1 VTIARAAEPLRFPR
15 LRAVPEEGQT
25 EDLLRY
31 DEPARVLDGRPL
43 AAQIRGQVRRQ
54 VKAFKARYEFEPI
67 LAAVIVG
74 HETASSVYVQQILRS
89 CAAVGV
95 PSRVIELPRKT
106 TADELKAQIE
116 ALNADPEVA
125 GIIVQQPL
133 PRHIPLSTLTDT
145 IMPAKDIDGIHP
157 LNTGLMALG
166 YEGFLPACAEAAVE
180 IPKYYGYPLEGKRA
194 VVIGR
199 SNVVGKPVQLLLMRE
214 HCTVTVCHRRTRDL
228 AAEIARAEIVVSAAG
243 AAGLISGN
251 MLHPGALV
259 VDVGINVTEG
269 RIVGDVEFDSAS
281 RVAAAITPVPGGVGP
296 VTNAVLLEHLIRAA
310 RWQQTG
316 HPITAGRGRKRRAG

>member
-1 VTIARAAEPLRFPR
+1 MTAAPQV
-15 LRAVPEEGQT
+15 AV
-25 EDLLRY
+25 LRY
-31 DEPARVLDGRPL
+31 DEPARILDGRPL
-43 AAQIRGQVRRQ
+43 AKRIRSNVRRQ
-54 VKAFKARYEFEPI
+54 ATTFGKTYGFRPELV
-67 LAAVIVG
+67 AVMVG
-74 HETASSVYVQQILRS
+74 HQAASSVYVGQILRS
-89 CAAVGV
+89 CSAVGI
-95 PSRVIELPRKT
+95 PSRVVELPRQT
-106 TADELKAQIE
+106 TADELRRRLE
-116 ALNADPEVA
+116 RLNKDSKVA

-133 PRHIPLSTLTDT
+133 PRHIPLSMLTDT

-180 IPKYYGYPLEGKRA
+180 IPKFYGYSLEGKRA

-228 AAEIARAEIVVSAAG
+228 TAEIARAEIVVSAAG
-243 AAGLISGN
+243 SAGLVTGN

-259 VDVGINVTEG
+259 VDVGINVRDG
-269 RIVGDVEFDSAS
+269 RVVGDVDFDSAVK
-281 RVAAAITPVPGGVGP
+281 VAAAITPVPGGVGP
-296 VTNAVLLEHLIRAA
+296 VTNAVLMEHLIRAA

-316 HPITAGRGRKRRAG
+316 HPIIAGRGRKRRV

>member
-1 VTIARAAEPLRFPR
+1 V
-15 LRAVPEEGQT
+15 AV
-25 EDLLRY
+25 LRY
-31 DEPARVLDGRPL
+31 DEPARILDGRPL
-43 AAQIRGQVRRQ
+43 AARIRAVVKRQIA
-54 VKAFKARYEFEPI
+54 AFDRSYGFRPQ
-67 LAAVIVG
+67 LVAVIVG
-74 HETASSVYVQQILRS
+74 RQAASNVYVEQILRA
-89 CAAVGV
+89 CAAVGI
-95 PSRVIELPRKT
+95 PCRVVELPRQT
-106 TADELKAQIE
+106 TADQLRRRLEK
-116 ALNADPEVA
+116 LNRDPEVA

-157 LNTGLMALG
+157 LNTGLMTLG

-180 IPKYYGYPLEGKRA
+180 IPKFYGYNLEGKRA

-228 AAEIARAEIVVSAAG
+228 AAEIARAEIVVCAAG
-243 AAGLISGN
+243 SAGLVNGK

-259 VDVGINVTEG
+259 VDVGINVVGG
-269 RIVGDVEFDSAS
+269 RVVGDVDFDSAL

-296 VTNAVLLEHLIRAA
+296 VTNAVLLEHLVRAA

-316 HPITAGRGRKRRAG
+316 HPIIAGHARKRRAH

>member
-1 VTIARAAEPLRFPR
+1 MTAKVLEGRTFAAELRSK
-15 LRAVPEEGQT
+15 
-25 EDLLRY
+25 
-31 DEPARVLDGRPL
+31 
-43 AAQIRGQVRRQ
+43 VRRQ
-54 VKAFKARYEFEPI
+54 AADFLRRYGYSPQI
-67 LAAVIVG
+67 AAVMVG
-74 HETASSVYVQQILRS
+74 SELASSVYVQQILRA
-89 CAAVGV
+89 CANVGV
-95 PSRVIELPRKT
+95 PAAGRELPERPPPT
-106 TADELKAQIE
+106 SSAAIE
-116 ALNADPEVA
+116 TLNVDPLVA

-145 IMPAKDIDGIHP
+145 IVPAKDIDGIHP

-180 IPKYYGYPLEGKRA
+180 IPKFYGYPLEGKRA

-243 AAGLISGN
+243 AAGLVTGN

-259 VDVGINVTEG
+259 VDIGINVVRGKDRGRRRVRVGAEG
-269 RIVGDVEFDSAS
+269 RGGDHA
-281 RVAAAITPVPGGVGP
+281 G
-296 VTNAVLLEHLIRAA
+296 
-310 RWQQTG
+310 
-316 HPITAGRGRKRRAG
+316 AGRRWPGDECRLARAPDPRRALAADWPPDHRWPWAKAPRRLSARRT

>member
-1 VTIARAAEPLRFPR
+1 M
-15 LRAVPEEGQT
+15 AVALVASSEV
-25 EDLLRY
+25 LRY
-31 DEPARVLDGRPL
+31 DEPARILDGRPI
-43 AAQIRGQVRRQ
+43 AAMIRARVARQ
-54 VKAFKARYEFEPI
+54 VSAFKGRYRFTPV
-67 LAAVIVG
+67 LTAVMVG
-74 HETASSVYVQQILRS
+74 DQVASSVYVQQILRACRS
-89 CAAVGV
+89 VGV
-95 PSRVIELPRKT
+95 DSRVVELPRSSS
-106 TADELKAQIE
+106 AV
-116 ALNADPEVA
+116 ALLRAVLAGLNEDPEVA

-145 IMPAKDIDGIHP
+145 IKPAKDIDGIHP

-214 HCTVTVCHRRTRDL
+214 HCTVTVCHRRTVNL
-228 AAEIARAEIVVSAAG
+228 AAEIARAEIVVTAAG
-243 AAGLISGN
+243 AAGLVTGT

-259 VDVGINVTEG
+259 VDVGINVVDG
-269 RIVGDVEFDSAS
+269 RIVGDVDYESALK
-281 RVAAAITPVPGGVGP
+281 VAAAITPVPGGVGP

-316 HPITAGRGRKRRAG
+316 HPIMAGHGRKRRAD

>member
-1 VTIARAAEPLRFPR
+1 
-15 LRAVPEEGQT
+15 
-25 EDLLRY
+25 
-31 DEPARVLDGRPL
+31 
-43 AAQIRGQVRRQ
+43 
-54 VKAFKARYEFEPI
+54 
-67 LAAVIVG
+67 VG
-74 HETASSVYVQQILRS
+74 I
-89 CAAVGV
+89 
-95 PSRVIELPRKT
+95 PSRVLELPRHT
-106 TADELKAQIE
+106 TADELRKRLE
-116 ALNADPEVA
+116 KLNRDAEVA

-157 LNTGLMALG
+157 LNTGLMTLG

-180 IPKYYGYPLEGKRA
+180 IPKFYGYNLEGKRA

-228 AAEIARAEIVVSAAG
+228 AAEIARAEIVVCAAG
-243 AAGLISGN
+243 SAGLVNGK

-259 VDVGINVTEG
+259 VDVGINVVGG
-269 RIVGDVEFDSAS
+269 RVVGDVDFDSAL

-296 VTNAVLLEHLIRAA
+296 VTNAVLLEHLVRAA
-310 RWQQTG
+310 RWQQTD
-316 HPITAGRGRKRRAG
+316 HPIIAGHARKRRAA

>member
-1 VTIARAAEPLRFPR
+1 MTVTRVAAPIRFAR
-15 LRAVPEEGQT
+15 LRVAGHPDGV
-25 EDLLRY
+25 LRY
-31 DEPARVLDGRPL
+31 DEPARILDGRPL
-43 AAQIRGQVRRQ
+43 AARLRAQVQRQ
-54 VKAFKARYEFEPI
+54 VNTFRRRYGFAPA
-67 LAAVIVG
+67 LVAVMVG
-74 HETASSVYVQQILRS
+74 HEAASSVYVQQILRS
-89 CAAVGV
+89 CATVGI
-95 PSRVIELPRKT
+95 PSRVVELPRRT
-106 TADELKAQIE
+106 TADELRAQLE
-116 ALNADPEVA
+116 LLNSDPEVA

-133 PRHIPLSTLTDT
+133 PRHIPLSTLTDA

-157 LNTGLMALG
+157 LNAGLMTLG

-180 IPKYYGYPLEGKRA
+180 IPKYYGFPLEGKRA

-228 AAEIARAEIVVSAAG
+228 GAEIARAEIVVSAAG
-243 AAGLISGN
+243 AAGLVTGN

-259 VDVGINVTEG
+259 VDVGINVVAG
-269 RIVGDVEFDSAS
+269 RVVGDVDFDSAS

-316 HPITAGRGRKRRAG
+316 HPIMAGRGRKRRAA

>member
-1 VTIARAAEPLRFPR
+1 MTAASLG
-15 LRAVPEEGQT
+15 AV
-25 EDLLRY
+25 LRY
-31 DEPARVLDGRPL
+31 DEPARILDGRPL
-43 AAQIRGQVRRQ
+43 AARIRASVRRQ
-54 VKAFKARYEFEPI
+54 VTAFGRAYGFEP
-67 LAAVIVG
+67 LLVAVMVG
-74 HETASSVYVQQILRS
+74 HQAASSVYVQQILRS
-89 CAAVGV
+89 CAAVGIR
-95 PSRVIELPRKT
+95 SRVVELPRQT
-106 TADELKAQIE
+106 TADELRSKLE
-116 ALNADPEVA
+116 ALNKDPEVC
-125 GIIVQQPL
+125 GVIVQQPL
-133 PRHIPLSTLTDT
+133 PRHIPLSVLTDT

-157 LNTGLMALG
+157 LNTGLMTLG

-180 IPKYYGYPLEGKRA
+180 IPKFYGYSLEGKRA

-243 AAGLISGN
+243 SAGLVTGN

-259 VDVGINVTEG
+259 VDVGINVANG
-269 RIVGDVEFDSAS
+269 RIVGDVDFDSAL

-296 VTNAVLLEHLIRAA
+296 VTNAILVEHLVRAA

-316 HPITAGRGRKRRAG
+316 HPIIAGRGRKRRAA

>member
-1 VTIARAAEPLRFPR
+1 MTAAPV
-15 LRAVPEEGQT
+15 AV
-25 EDLLRY
+25 LRY
-31 DEPARVLDGRPL
+31 DEPARILDGRPL
-43 AAQIRGQVRRQ
+43 AARIRAVVKRQIA
-54 VKAFKARYEFEPI
+54 AFDRSYGFRPQ
-67 LAAVIVG
+67 LVAVIVG
-74 HETASSVYVQQILRS
+74 RQAASSVYVEQILRA
-89 CAAVGV
+89 CAAVGI
-95 PSRVIELPRKT
+95 PGRVLELPRQT
-106 TADELKAQIE
+106 TADQLRRRLEK
-116 ALNADPEVA
+116 LNRDTEVA

-157 LNTGLMALG
+157 LNAGLMTLG

-180 IPKYYGYPLEGKRA
+180 IPKFYGYNLEGKRA

-228 AAEIARAEIVVSAAG
+228 AAEIARAEIVVCAAG
-243 AAGLISGN
+243 SAGLVNGK

-259 VDVGINVTEG
+259 VDVGINVVGG
-269 RIVGDVEFDSAS
+269 RVVGDVDFDSAL

-296 VTNAVLLEHLIRAA
+296 VTNAVLLEHLVRAA

-316 HPITAGRGRKRRAG
+316 HPIIAGHARKRRTA